1 MNCIPL
7 KNVKV
12 FEFNTHDIQ
21 NSEEVYFV
29 SPAQTLQYYC
39 SSAEKEKKSP
49 CVYLRLEESDVSK
62 GRVN

>member
-12 FEFNTHDIQ
+12 FEFNAHDIQ
-21 NSEEVYFV
+21 NSEEVYFL

-39 SSAEKEKKSP
+39 SSAEREKNP
-49 CVYLRLEESDVSK
+49 LVFYLRREESDVCK

>member
-12 FEFNTHDIQ
+12 FEFNAHDIQ

-39 SSAEKEKKSP
+39 SSAERKKKIPLCLSQTRGEG
-49 CVYLRLEESDVSK
+49 CKQRES
-62 GRVN
+62 